1 MKFFLDENLPLS
13 LSEIFT
19 EFGFEVE
26 YARTSGLRGA
36 TDREI
41 AMYALKQKA
50 ILVTK
55 DLEFGSLL
63 LYPPGSHYG
72 LIVLRVPFNFK
83 TDQINRVMKNFI
95 IKINAAD
102 LINTITVV
110 EVGKYRSRKML

>member
-13 LSEIFT
+13 LIDIFT

-26 YARTSGLRGA
+26 HAKTSGLRGA
-36 TDREI
+36 TDKEI
-41 AMYALKQKA
+41 AKYALKHKA

-72 LIVLRVPFNFK
+72 LIVIRVPFNFK
-83 TDQINRVMKNFI
+83 TDQIKRVVKNFI
-95 IKINAAD
+95 SRTDADD
-102 LINTITVV
+102 LINTITIV
-110 EVGKYRSRKML
+110 EVGKYRSRKL

>member
-19 EFGFEVE
+19 EFGFKVE
-26 YARTSGLRGA
+26 HARTSGLRGA
-36 TDREI
+36 TDKEI
-41 AMYALKQKA
+41 AKYALKQKT

-72 LIVLRVPFNFK
+72 LVVIRVPFNYK
-83 TDQINRVMKNFI
+83 TDQIKRVMKNFI
-95 IKINAAD
+95 SKTHAAD
-102 LINTITVV
+102 LINTITIV
-110 EVGKYRSRKML
+110 EVGKYRSRKL